1 MYCPTYGYIYQNY
14 LYYCP
19 GLQLNKTRAYVTG
32 QYCKITDRSYYSPDY
47 YCSSNEPNR
56 SIPIVW
62 ADNMYCSNLISY
74 DSLSYRCPTPPP
86 PNPKTVYSTE
96 QYCISTSY
104 DYFSVNY
111 YCPPIPSYGA
121 PMYCKATGEYYYSG
135 LTQLTAKPPTTHIR
149 ATTTYA
155 HRATQPYR
163 HARRPTTTT
172 ITWSISVQVNMRT
185 PSTATQPAI
194 TTIIHRLTA
203 PSSMTMLNCAQPPE
217 RPIINHSLTS
227 VRVSPLQKSTLPTN
241 TVRSITHTTLTRSS
255 IANLRYRH
263 PLLHQPLILI

>member
-1 MYCPTYGYIYQNY
+1 MTISRLTITAHRSLATVRQCIVRLPVNTITGAIPTT
-14 LYYCP
+14 LA
-19 GLQLNKTRAYVTG
+19 LQL
-32 QYCKITDRSYYSPDY
+32 
-47 YCSSNEPNR
+47 
-56 SIPIVW
+56 
-62 ADNMYCSNLISY
+62 
-74 DSLSYRCPTPPP
+74 
-86 PNPKTVYSTE
+86 
-96 QYCISTSY
+96 
-104 DYFSVNY
+104 
-111 YCPPIPSYGA
+111 
-121 PMYCKATGEYYYSG
+121 G
-135 LTQLTAKPPTTHIR
+135 LTQLTARPPTTHIR
-149 ATTTYA
+149 ATTTCV